1 VQGQRSRSLRLP
13 AQALG
18 AAFGLAVA
26 FTAVM
31 GFAHTKPG
39 KPLLAWMGM
48 ASGGK
53 AKGGGCPFGYD
64 VPATPEQHDQKLR
77 AFAAS
82 HPSDVLAGARPALAF
97 ELGHDTKADVERWA
111 ATYGVSCKK
120 PRTGPDLDCSD
131 VPDAALPASARGAP
145 VASAWFTF
153 DAHDALSAL
162 TVVRSSRV
170 AEETSATFQKVSADL
185 TQKAGPSSKSTGE
198 PTAAYLSTGLLY
210 QASVEYQFH
219 NYYAEL
225 RATNMRE
232 GFALTES
239 YRRLAD

>member
-1 VQGQRSRSLRLP
+1 VRGQPSRSRRRP
-13 AQALG
+13 AQVLG
-18 AAFGLAVA
+18 AAFGLALA

-53 AKGGGCPFGYD
+53 AKGGACPFGYD
-64 VPATPEQHDQKLR
+64 VPASPAQHDQNLR
-77 AFAAS
+77 AFAS
-82 HPSDVLAGARPALAF
+82 KHPSDLVAAARPALAF
-97 ELGHDTKADVERWA
+97 ELGHDTRADVERWA
-111 ATYGVSCKK
+111 ATYGVACRK

-131 VPDAALPASARGAP
+131 VPDAALPLSARGAP
-145 VASAWFTF
+145 VASAWFVF
-153 DAHDALSAL
+153 DAHDALSSL
-162 TVVRSSRV
+162 TVVRSSHG
-170 AEETSATFQKVSADL
+170 AEETSATFQRVSADL
-185 TQKAGPSSKSTGE
+185 TQKAGPSSKATGE

-239 YRRLAD
+239 YRRLAA